1 MFLTLADLETPLA
14 LTASPAMTLESV
26 CGCCVM
32 PRSLVM
38 RAASCSSDISD
49 DKVPCLSSSRL
60 RIGASGASGFGLGF
74 IWFCECN
81 CVEKGD
87 NHGVVFGVPTGD
99 GNSLTKA
106 SGQGH
111 EEAFDNDLSVAR
123 AEVHVAE
130 VVAECVG

>member
-1 MFLTLADLETPLA
+1 
-14 LTASPAMTLESV
+14 
-26 CGCCVM
+26 
-32 PRSLVM
+32 M

-49 DKVPCLSSSRL
+49 DRVPCLSSSRL
-60 RIGASGASGFGLGF
+60 RIGASGASGFGLWF

-87 NHGVVFGVPTGD
+87 NHGVVVGVPTRDRD
-99 GNSLTKA
+99 GLTKA

-111 EEAFDNDLSVAR
+111 EESLNDDLSIAC

-130 VVAECVG
+130 VVTECVG